1 MMQYRN
7 RGTIMFSKIKL
18 GSIDC
23 CTDDMFLYADL
34 DVCIALVHLTKSLI
48 FQLDFARYL
57 HNVQKDDLHK

>member
-1 MMQYRN
+1 MLMMQYRN

-34 DVCIALVHLTKSLI
+34 DVCIALVHLTKKPDFSVGFCKI
-48 FQLDFARYL
+48 FTQCSEG
-57 HNVQKDDLHK
+57 